1 MAINFINDN
10 INKMKYGGF
19 EMRKIDIFTILI
31 IGIFIASIGAVS
43 AANNDGLQIKVIS
56 DEPWTATVDYGDGV
70 YSYACV
76 GNKTIDVSKDNSD
89 MLLGYFHKN
98 LNTKELLKVEVLYNG
113 EVISQNNI
121 SAPYGTVTV
130 MNR

>member
-1 MAINFINDN
+1 
-10 INKMKYGGF
+10 
-19 EMRKIDIFTILI
+19 MRKIDIFAILI
-31 IGIFIASIGAVS
+31 VGIFIASMGAVS

-56 DEPWTATVDYGDGV
+56 DEPWTATVDYGDGI
-70 YSYACV
+70 YSYAAV
-76 GNKTIDVSKDNSD
+76 GNKTIDVSKDNAD

-98 LNTKELLKVEVLYNG
+98 LNSKSMLKVEVFYNG
-113 EVISQNNI
+113 ELIDQNNI